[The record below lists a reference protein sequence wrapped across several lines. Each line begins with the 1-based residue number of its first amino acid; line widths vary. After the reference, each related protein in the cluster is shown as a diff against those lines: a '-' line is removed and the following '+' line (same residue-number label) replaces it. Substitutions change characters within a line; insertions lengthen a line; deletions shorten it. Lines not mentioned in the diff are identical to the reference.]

1 MSSFNIKNYFN
12 SSTINIEE
20 EDIQKKSDSYPQ
32 TLIKF
37 PKIKELFGEK
47 IILSDICNDDTYP
60 KDISPIFR
68 WMKKINFPTKPTIL
82 DIGANI
88 GMFSL
93 SYASLFKGAIIH
105 SFEPVNFVY
114 SILSRNLEINPNL
127 SSNIQTHNF
136 GLSNCV
142 EKKKLSIPTP
152 YQHLRYSDSLDT
164 RLYSVFGK
172 GKEKFDAKFLPLD
185 LWIDQNPMHALDFI
199 KIDVEGYEYL
209 VLDGAKKTLK
219 SFRPIVMFELNDLT
233 LTLSERTADEY
244 IHFAKNIG
252 YNIFG
257 LQYGFKSELL
267 KIETVN
273 QVDLVSDLILLPC
286 S

>member
-1 MSSFNIKNYFN
+1 MPSFNIKKNFN
-12 SSTINIEE
+12 SSTINIKEE
-20 EDIQKKSDSYPQ
+20 ELQKKSDLYSENIL
-32 TLIKF
+32 TF
-37 PKIKELFGEK
+37 PKKKELFGEK
-47 IILSDICNDDTYP
+47 IILSDLCNDDTYP
-60 KDISPIFR
+60 EDISSMFR
-68 WMKKINFPTKPTIL
+68 WMKKIHFPTKPTIL

-105 SFEPVNFVY
+105 SFEPVNFIY

-136 GLSNCV
+136 GLSNCF

-152 YQHLRYSDSLDT
+152 HQHLRYSDSLDT

-185 LWIDQNPMHALDFI
+185 LWIDQNQMHALDFI

-219 SFRPIVMFELNDLT
+219 SFRPIVMFELNELT

-273 QVDLVSDLILLPC
+273 QVDLVSDLILLPY

>member
-1 MSSFNIKNYFN
+1 MSSFNIKKNFN

-20 EDIQKKSDSYPQ
+20 EELQKKSDLYPENIL
-32 TLIKF
+32 TF
-37 PKIKELFGEK
+37 PKKKELFGEK
-47 IILSDICNDDTYP
+47 IILSDLGNDDTYP
-60 KDISPIFR
+60 EDISPMFR

-105 SFEPVNFVY
+105 SFEPVNFIY
-114 SILSRNLEINPNL
+114 SILSGNLEINPNL

-142 EKKKLSIPTP
+142 EKKYLSIPTP
-152 YQHLRYSDSLDT
+152 HQHLRYSDSLDI

-233 LTLSERTADEY
+233 LTLSKKTADEY

-252 YNIFG
+252 YNVFG

-267 KIETVN
+267 EIKSVK

>member
-1 MSSFNIKNYFN
+1 MSSLNINKNLD

-20 EDIQKKSDSYPQ
+20 ENPKKKSDLYSE
-32 TLIKF
+32 TIIKF
-37 PKIKELFGEK
+37 PKKKVLFGEK
-47 IILSDICNDDTYP
+47 IILSDIFNDDTYP
-60 KDISPIFR
+60 EDISLMFS

-105 SFEPVNFVY
+105 SFEPVNFIY
-114 SILSRNLEINPNL
+114 NILSRNLEINPNL

-152 YQHLRYSDSLDT
+152 HQHLRYSGSLDT

-172 GKEKFDAKFLPLD
+172 GKQKFVAKFLPLD
-185 LWIDQNPMHALDFI
+185 LWLDQNPMHALDVI

-209 VLDGAKKTLK
+209 VLNGAKKTLQ

-233 LTLSERTADEY
+233 LTLSRRTIDEY

>member
-1 MSSFNIKNYFN
+1 M
-12 SSTINIEE
+12 
-20 EDIQKKSDSYPQ
+20 
-32 TLIKF
+32 
-37 PKIKELFGEK
+37 FGEK
-47 IILSDICNDDTYP
+47 IILSDLGNDDTYP
-60 KDISPIFR
+60 EDISPMFR

-105 SFEPVNFVY
+105 SFEPVNFIY

-142 EKKKLSIPTP
+142 EKKYLSIPTP
-152 YQHLRYSDSLDT
+152 HQHLRYSDSLDI

-233 LTLSERTADEY
+233 LTLSKKTADEY

-252 YNIFG
+252 YNVFG

-267 KIETVN
+267 EIKSVK